1 MAERMRAAAS
11 DDATAATAKS
21 TLALGRWGITWN
33 ALHWIIAGGAELL
46 AVTLPAAVAA
56 ASGAFVLYQGIV
68 EQVGFRM
75 QALYG
80 ATEATSAMIGKT
92 TGDVLGLGHAF
103 QSAQNAAN
111 PIAYELLGEY
121 VDAARSHMVD
131 LAAAGLQVDRAL
143 GGLGAKIDVDLIQQG
158 GQLNSLLSNM
168 VSDLIEIGQVFGNLG
183 HAILNFASDMPGLAE
198 VAAADRGRGIPGRA
212 VDLRASRS
220 ADHHVHG
227 LRGDVPVGRG
237 PGHGPGP
244 TGAGHVR
251 TRRRVLLR
259 IAVYRDLLQRA
270 QGHPDAD
277 RHADLQYRQRGL
289 GVRPV
294 RWSPSAPLAAAMRD
308 FGADMTD
315 AVEGLSHWVGRRHRR
330 RGGGAGVPGLQDVG
344 RQGRYR
350 VVDRVGEQ
358 GRLGGQQPA
367 GGRCHRGRAWPA
379 H

>member
-1 MAERMRAAAS
+1 MIAAAEKAALANFELIASMGAVQAASDAAARGASVDAAAMAYLAEQAGNTARAETEVAAAEHAAGDAAAGAAEDTAALAAATKAEADAAASAAKTEYLLAMAERMRAAAS

-33 ALHWIIAGGAELL
+33 ALHWIISGGAELL

-121 VDAARSHMVD
+121 VDAARSHMVN

-198 VAAADRGRGIPGRA
+198 V
-212 VDLRASRS
+212 
-220 ADHHVHG
+220 
-227 LRGDVPVGRG
+227 
-237 PGHGPGP
+237 
-244 TGAGHVR
+244 
-251 TRRRVLLR
+251 LLR
-259 IAVYRDLLQRA
+259 IADAASAGRVLWISRA
-270 QGHPDAD
+270 
-277 RHADLQYRQRGL
+277 
-289 GVRPV
+289 
-294 RWSPSAPLAAAMRD
+294 S
-308 FGADMTD
+308 
-315 AVEGLSHWVGRRHRR
+315 R
-330 RGGGAGVPGLQDVG
+330 RG
-344 RQGRYR
+344 
-350 VVDRVGEQ
+350 
-358 GRLGGQQPA
+358 
-367 GGRCHRGRAWPA
+367 
-379 H
+379 